1 MVEEVGLTEMLVPEP
16 TDVPPQLPE
25 YHCHEAPL
33 PNEPPDKLNVDE
45 LPEQIVAGLALAEL
59 AAEEF
64 EFTVTVT
71 STQAVL
77 LHVPS
82 ALT

>member
-1 MVEEVGLTEMLVPEP
+1 VEEVGLTEMLAPEP

-64 EFTVTVT
+64 EFTVTIT
-71 STQAVL
+71 SAQAVL
-77 LHVPS
+77 LQVPS